1 MVLELTPEQAARLKL
16 HLKNAKRNS
25 EGQKKHYTEKYATAA
40 EELRNGGSVNGIH
53 NRTGLSKSAIT
64 TAKQMMA
71 SGEI

>member
-1 MVLELTPEQAARLKL
+1 MALELTSEQAARLKR

-25 EGQKKHYTEKYATAA
+25 EGQKKNYATKYATAA

-53 NRTGLSKSAIT
+53 KRTGISKNAIT